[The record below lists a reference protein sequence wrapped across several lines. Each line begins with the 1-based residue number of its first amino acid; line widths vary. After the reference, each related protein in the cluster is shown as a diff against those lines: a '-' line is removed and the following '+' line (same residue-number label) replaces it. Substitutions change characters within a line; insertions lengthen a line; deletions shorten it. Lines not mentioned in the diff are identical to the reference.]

1 MPNRILK
8 ESICVSDSIN
18 QLKWFEEV
26 LFYRLI
32 VNCDDY
38 GRYDGRPA
46 IIKNKLFPLKDD
58 LTLKVVTDAINKL
71 ASAGLVIL
79 YKYEDKPFLYLPTW
93 ELHQTIRAKKSKF
106 PPPEENLQASEI
118 ICKQMHA
125 DASKCKQMHA
135 NVPVIQ
141 SESESESYS
150 ESYSEEAH
158 ASKRFSEPTVEEVSA
173 YCRERGNNIDPQR
186 FVDYYTSNGW
196 MVGKNKM
203 KDWRA
208 AVRNWVRRS
217 KEISNSNNNQHGTER
232 EQYTNQLEQS
242 IYNDIKSIE

>member
-125 DASKCKQMHA
+125 DASRCKQMQA

-196 MVGKNKM
+196 MVGRNKM
-203 KDWRA
+203 KDWKA
-208 AVRNWVRRS
+208 AVRTWENKEYSTGS
-217 KEISNSNNNQHGTER
+217 KNSEKSTNNIFLQMLDEGM
-232 EQYTNQLEQS
+232 
-242 IYNDIKSIE
+242 

>member
-125 DASKCKQMHA
+125 DASRCMQMHA

-141 SESESESYS
+141 SESESYS

-196 MVGKNKM
+196 MVGRNKM
-203 KDWRA
+203 KDWKA
-208 AVRNWVRRS
+208 AVRTWEKQEYSTGS
-217 KEISNSNNNQHGTER
+217 KNSEKSTNNIFLQMLDEGM
-232 EQYTNQLEQS
+232 
-242 IYNDIKSIE
+242 

>member
-106 PPPEENLQASEI
+106 PPPEENLQSSEI

-125 DASKCKQMHA
+125 DASRCKQMQA

-141 SESESESYS
+141 SESESYS

-158 ASKRFSEPTVEEVSA
+158 ASKRFSEPTVEDVSA

-196 MVGKNKM
+196 MVGRNKM
-203 KDWRA
+203 KDWKA
-208 AVRNWVRRS
+208 AVRTWEKQEYSTGS
-217 KEISNSNNNQHGTER
+217 KNSEKSTNNIFLQMLDEGM
-232 EQYTNQLEQS
+232 
-242 IYNDIKSIE
+242 

>member
-125 DASKCKQMHA
+125 DASRCMQMHA

-196 MVGKNKM
+196 MVGRNKM
-203 KDWRA
+203 KDWKA
-208 AVRNWVRRS
+208 AVRTWEKKEYSTGS
-217 KEISNSNNNQHGTER
+217 KNSEKSTNNIFLQMLDEGM
-232 EQYTNQLEQS
+232 
-242 IYNDIKSIE
+242 